1 MVRGAPH
8 GDLERW
14 FFRVERQ
21 TLRRLELTGAV
32 VVTIRNYVASTRPR
46 CDQYEDFGSR
56 LLYYLDPTPAPMRD
70 DKGWCGGADRLRFAP
85 SER

>member
-1 MVRGAPH
+1 MVLSRRAPDPPTAGAH
-8 GDLERW
+8 
-14 FFRVERQ
+14 
-21 TLRRLELTGAV
+21 AV
-32 VVTIRNYVASTRPR
+32 VVTIRNYVASARPQ

-56 LLYYLDPTPAPMRD
+56 LRYYLDPTPAPMRD